1 MKSLSPPKSVGRSRI
16 IPRLAVLCF
25 LLLLVGIGAVPSYWT
40 GHWSWAKLPPVA
52 NLKQINELGQT
63 GLKLPGWKTLDQK
76 TVTIAEHQW
85 SVQAIERD
93 NSRPVLLLLLPQRE
107 HKSQP
112 EVEWVDLYGFGRW
125 KTDSQSK
132 IRFTVETS
140 ALTKPAGVS
149 KLTPTPTAEVEARF
163 FRARNQR
170 QTFAV
175 VQWYAWPGGGHPDPS
190 RWFWVDQLAQL
201 RRERVPWVAVCL
213 QIGIDPLGNLEASR
227 PLAESLAKMV
237 QIALMEGSLKTAS
250 SDR

>member
-16 IPRLAVLCF
+16 IPKLIVLCF
-25 LLLLVGIGAVPSYWT
+25 LLLLVGIGAVPGYWT
-40 GHWSWAKLPPVA
+40 GNWSWAQLLPVA
-52 NLKQINELGQT
+52 NLKKINELRQT
-63 GLKLPGWKTLDQK
+63 GLQLPGWTALGLKA
-76 TVTIAEHQW
+76 VTIGEHLW
-85 SVQAIERD
+85 SVQALKQD
-93 NSRPVLLLLLPQRE
+93 NSRPVLLLLLPQTE

-140 ALTKPAGVS
+140 ALAKSAGVS
-149 KLTPTPTAEVEARF
+149 KSTTKAVAEVEANF

-175 VQWYAWPGGGHPDPS
+175 LQWYAWPGGGHPDPG

-213 QIGIDPLGNLEASR
+213 QIAIDPFSDLEASR
-227 PLAESLAKMV
+227 HEAESLGKMV
-237 QIALMEGSLKTAS
+237 QTALMEGAFNKSS